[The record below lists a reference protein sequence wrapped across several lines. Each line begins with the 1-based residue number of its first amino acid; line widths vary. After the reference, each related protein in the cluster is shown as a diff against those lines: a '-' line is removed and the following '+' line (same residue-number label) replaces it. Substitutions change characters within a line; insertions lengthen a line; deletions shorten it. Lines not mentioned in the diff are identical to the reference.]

1 MPRRQTIDAAE
12 DAARREAIIRALE
25 ETDAVRELAA
35 KRLGRSPA
43 WLYRELRRL
52 KLEREVRRIERR
64 AGRRT
69 WAPGRPASRAGSARQ
84 TRG

>member
-1 MPRRQTIDAAE
+1 MPRRTTIEAAE
-12 DAARREAIIRALE
+12 DAARRDAIVQALE
-25 ETDAVRELAA
+25 KADAVREEAA
-35 KRLGRSPA
+35 RILGRSPA

-69 WAPGRPASRAGSARQ
+69 WAPGRPACARDRHLSR
-84 TRG
+84 